1 MSSIERK
8 SITVVSCVMLI
19 TAALMGRTIAATIPN
34 NPPVAN
40 ADAASTAFN
49 TYILIKVA
57 ANDTDV
63 NGNLDPRSVAIT
75 ENPQN
80 GTVVNHGNGSVTY
93 IPTATFTGADGFTYV
108 IKDLLGA
115 TSAPA
120 KVTVK
125 VSSNPTADA
134 GPDQNAVIGKPVNL
148 DGSASSAPDNKL
160 LSYAWQFVSV
170 PTGSALNKSVTITNP
185 TSPAPSF
192 TPDVAGAYTL
202 RLQVSDG
209 SLMGQDTV
217 VVVATASNGAPNANA
232 GRDQN
237 ADFDSQPIHLDGSRS
252 ADPDNGPSPLVYQ
265 WAFVETPAASKA
277 VIAGATGAQPSFA
290 PDKAGLYRLV
300 LSVSDGAATS
310 QDEVRVLVQVPNV
323 PPNADAGN
331 DLMSPVGKPVSLD
344 GTKSNDPDANASTPF
359 SYGWSIVSL
368 PKGSRLMSSAIA
380 GANTATPSLSPDVLG
395 MYVLRLNVSDAKST
409 AFDQVVINA
418 NSAPVAVDDSYTV
431 NEDALLTEAAPGLLA
446 NDTDADLNPLK
457 SVGDA
462 GPQHFKLFSILS
474 SGSFRYRAAT
484 NYNGSDSFT
493 YHANDGTAN
502 SNVATVNI
510 TVTPVND
517 APSFTKGADQ
527 TVSEDAGAQ
536 TVTPWATSI
545 SSGPSDESGQTLTFN
560 ITNNTDPGL
569 FSVAPEVDASGV
581 LTYTPAA
588 NATGTAAVTL
598 TLGDSGGVSN
608 GGVDTS
614 AAQTF
619 NITVSGINDAPSFT
633 ATNPPTVDEDAGAQ
647 TVSGWAAFD
656 AGAPS
661 ESSQTVLAY
670 TVSNVSNASLF
681 TVPPAVDASGNL
693 TYTLAADVSGTST
706 FDVKVQ
712 DNGGTANGGAD
723 TSGTQTFTLTVNS
736 VNDVPSFTKGTDQ
749 TVNEDAAPQTVAG
762 WATGISK
769 GPADESSQ
777 TLTFQ
782 VSNDNNALFLA
793 QPAVDAANG
802 TLTYTPAANANG
814 SATVTLSLKDDGGTT
829 NGGVDTSAAQTF
841 TITVNPVNDAPSFTK
856 GADQAVSEDAGSQT
870 VPGWAT
876 SISPGPANES
886 GQTVGFHVSNDNNAL
901 FSGQPSVDASGNLS
915 YTPAPNA
922 FGTALVSV
930 HVTDNG
936 GTDNAGSDTSGVQSF
951 VITVNAV
958 DDPPVAA
965 DDVHS
970 SNEDGSNGI
979 NVMVNDTDID
989 GGINSIVSVTQPP
1002 HGSVTHDGTT
1012 ATYTPT
1018 PDYCNS
1024 LNGTATD
1031 DFTYTLS
1038 PGGSAATV
1046 RVTVTCVNDAPVAA
1060 AKTASAHTHMKITG
1074 LGGTAAL
1081 TADVTDADHGVSG
1094 CSAGFTVS
1102 SVSTGANGAV
1112 SNFNGGAGTFDF
1124 DPAAGYVGNAA
1135 TATYK
1140 VSDNAS
1146 TGCPTPALDS
1156 ADATITINVSG
1167 PVIWFVDNANGN
1179 DGNSGVL
1186 SSPFKTLGKAA
1197 SVDNSNHR
1205 IFLYTGTYTDAIA
1218 LTDGESLV
1226 GQGASGTDFD
1236 ALFEISPP
1244 AGTIARPSVNGTRPT
1259 VQGTVT
1265 LNSNAVVK
1273 GLNISTTGV
1282 TALADPVASI
1292 TGVAVSEANV
1302 TASNAPAVNL
1312 SDLTTSG
1319 ISLGTTSSTGTVSG
1333 NNVNL
1338 TNVIGTVDLG
1348 TGTLSGATG
1357 TAFNL
1362 SGGTATVSYGGTV
1375 SQATA
1380 SQALLAVANHATGTV
1395 TLSGNLSATNGTG
1408 LQFSNADG
1416 SYQLSG
1422 TVTLNGGDAG
1432 IDVVSGSGGTIN
1444 LSSTGSA
1451 ITNPSGIAVAIGS
1464 STPTFTYAGNIT
1476 KNNNATT
1483 AINLTNNGGSLTFSG
1498 ATLSLSTSTAT
1509 AVNLDNNDNATI
1521 GFTGG
1526 NLGITTTSGAGF
1538 NATNGATAINVTGS
1552 NNTISSSSGTALN
1565 VANSSIGG
1573 SGMAFKSIS
1582 SNGAVNGI
1590 ALNNTGSSGGLTVAG
1605 SGTTAGSGGT
1615 IQNTTNR
1622 GASFIS
1628 ASNITLKNMNFTNA
1642 GNTDLD
1648 ANNSG
1653 LSTGDNLASNAAIHL
1668 QSVSTVTLDNLSI
1681 SGGAEQGIN
1690 GNTVSNFTLSNS
1702 SIVNAGNEP
1711 DEDSIHFYNMSGTS
1725 AITNTTM
1732 NCTVATPNTTGG
1744 DDHLNLQTQ
1753 SGTLNLA
1760 ISGVNATNA
1769 NKGSGL
1775 LFGVRGSSN
1784 ATINIANVTLDNNFS
1799 GGIVA
1804 DSYDTATMK
1813 IDVTG
1818 ITDVNN
1824 NDGIQVSG
1832 SNGSAQF
1839 DIHDNTGGGASAGLG
1854 IYNNDFLGITLL
1866 KSAFSTT
1873 GTLEGRV
1880 TATDITIPNQRTT
1893 DAMLVFGAG
1902 GSNFK
1907 TSITNNALSY
1917 QGTQRPITVQGGQ
1930 DGAALMDTTIT
1941 GNSIDILLD
1950 GTNNAIGGVLAQVI
1964 IATPGGNSSTLCADI
1979 GGVGAL
1985 ANNFSHSLG
1994 GTLAAGDIRVR
2005 QRNGGPVRLP
2015 GYGGASND
2023 NAAVVTYLNGRN
2035 AEVSSSTATNDN
2047 SAFSGGGA
2055 CNAPVVP

>member
-1 MSSIERK
+1 MSSIKRK
-8 SITVVSCVMLI
+8 SITAVSCVMLI

-75 ENPQN
+75 ANPQN
-80 GTVVNHGNGSVTY
+80 GAVVNHGNGSVTY
-93 IPTATFTGADGFTYV
+93 IPAATFTGADSFTYV

-120 KVTVK
+120 KVTIK
-125 VSSNPTADA
+125 VSANPTADA

-170 PTGSALNKSVTITNP
+170 PAGSALNKSATIANP

-209 SLMGQDTV
+209 SLTGQDTV

-277 VIAGATGAQPSFA
+277 VIAGATSAQPSFT

-368 PKGSRLMSSAIA
+368 PKGSRLMSSAIV

-462 GPQHFKLFSILS
+462 APQHFKLFSILS

-536 TVTPWATSI
+536 TVNPWATSI

-560 ITNNTDPGL
+560 VTNNTNPDL
-569 FSVAPEVDASGV
+569 FSAAPSVSSSGV
-581 LTYTPAA
+581 LTYTPAT

-598 TLGDSGGVSN
+598 TLGDSGGTSN

-633 ATNPPTVDEDAGAQ
+633 ATNPPTVNEDAGAQ
-647 TVSGWAAFD
+647 TVPGWAAFD

-693 TYTLAADVSGTST
+693 TYTLAANVSGTST

-712 DNGGTANGGAD
+712 DSGGTDNGGAD
-723 TSGTQTFTLTVNS
+723 TSGTQTFTLTVNP
-736 VNDVPSFTKGTDQ
+736 VNDAPSFAKGADQ

-793 QPAVDAANG
+793 QPAVDATSGA
-802 TLTYTPAANANG
+802 LTYTPAANANG
-814 SATVTLSLKDDGGTT
+814 SATVTLSLKDDGSTT

-841 TITVNPVNDAPSFTK
+841 TITVNSLNDAPSFTK
-856 GADQAVSEDAGSQT
+856 GADQTVSEDAGSQT

-886 GQTVGFHVSNDNNAL
+886 GQTVSFHVSNDNNAL

-915 YTPAPNA
+915 YTSAPNA

-930 HVTDNG
+930 YVTDNG
-936 GTDNAGSDTSGVQSF
+936 GTDNGGSDTSGVQSF

-958 DDPPVAA
+958 DDPPVAV
-965 DDVHS
+965 DDVLTG
-970 SNEDGSNGI
+970 NEDGSNGI
-979 NVMVNDTDID
+979 NVMANDTDID
-989 GGINSIVSVTQPP
+989 GGINSITSVTQPP

-1102 SVSTGANGAV
+1102 NVSTGANGAV
-1112 SNFNGGAGTFDF
+1112 SGFNGGTGTFDF

-1167 PVIWFVDNANGN
+1167 PVIWFVDNTNGN
-1179 DGNSGVL
+1179 DSNSGVL

-1197 SVDNSNHR
+1197 SVDSSSHR
-1205 IFLYTGTYTDAIA
+1205 IFLYTGTYADGITLA
-1218 LTDGESLV
+1218 DGESLV

-1236 ALFEISPP
+1236 NLFGISPP

-1273 GLNISTTGV
+1273 GLNISTSGV

-1302 TASNAPAVNL
+1302 TASNAPVVNF
-1312 SDLTTSG
+1312 SDLTTG
-1319 ISLGTTSSTGTVSG
+1319 GMTLGTTSSTGAVSG
-1333 NNVNL
+1333 SNVNL
-1338 TNVIGTVDLG
+1338 TNVIGTVNLG

-1362 SGGTATVSYGGTV
+1362 SGGTTTVSYGGTI

-1380 SQALLAVANHATGTV
+1380 SQALLAVTDHATGTL

-1416 SYQLSG
+1416 GYQLTG

-1432 IDVVSGSGGTIN
+1432 IDVASGSGGTIN

-1451 ITNPSGIAVAIGS
+1451 ITNPSGSAVAIDS

-1483 AINLTNNGGSLTFSG
+1483 AINLTNNGGSITFSG
-1498 ATLSLSTSTAT
+1498 ATHSLSTSTAT

-1526 NLGITTTSGAGF
+1526 NLGITTTSGVGF
-1538 NATNGATAINVTGS
+1538 NATNGATAINVTGG
-1552 NNTISSSSGTALN
+1552 NNTISSSTGAALN
-1565 VANSSIGG
+1565 VANSTIGG
-1573 SGMAFKSIS
+1573 SGLTFKSLT
-1582 SNGAVNGI
+1582 SNGTATGNGI
-1590 ALNNTGSSGGLTVAG
+1590 NLDTTGSLGGLTVTG
-1605 SGTTAGSGGT
+1605 SGTAGSGGT
-1615 IQNTTNR
+1615 IANKQGADGSTTSGIGIYLRNTRNPSFSRMQLNDFQNFAIYGR
-1622 GASFIS
+1622 GVD
-1628 ASNITLKNMNFTNA
+1628 
-1642 GNTDLD
+1642 G
-1648 ANNSG
+1648 
-1653 LSTGDNLASNAAIHL
+1653 
-1668 QSVSTVTLDNLSI
+1668 
-1681 SGGAEQGIN
+1681 
-1690 GNTVSNFTLSNS
+1690 FTLANSNVQASGAAKNGTSDALNEGSITFGAPSPSAVNGLIGTASITNCIIEKGFEDNFNIYNS
-1702 SIVNAGNEP
+1702 SG
-1711 DEDSIHFYNMSGTS
+1711 SLTLSMSGTTIRDNSS
-1725 AITNTTM
+1725 ASPGN
-1732 NCTVATPNTTGG
+1732 N
-1744 DDHLNLQTQ
+1744 
-1753 SGTLNLA
+1753 
-1760 ISGVNATNA
+1760 
-1769 NKGSGL
+1769 GL
-1775 LFGVRGSSN
+1775 LLRAEGT
-1784 ATINIANVTLDNNFS
+1784 ANITADIVSTTFQRNRAN
-1799 GGIVA
+1799 
-1804 DSYDTATMK
+1804 
-1813 IDVTG
+1813 
-1818 ITDVNN
+1818 
-1824 NDGIQVSG
+1824 GIQVINEGSG
-1832 SNGSAQF
+1832 TVDVDVGTGTAG
-1839 DIHDNTGGGASAGLG
+1839 TGGTFTDNNIGVNIAHNSPNPGQLKFNIFNASLVPTVSTLASPTNLNLGANSTAG
-1854 IYNNDFLGITLL
+1854 
-1866 KSAFSTT
+1866 S
-1873 GTLEGRV
+1873 V
-1880 TATDITIPNQRTT
+1880 
-1893 DAMLVFGAG
+1893 M
-1902 GSNFK
+1902 
-1907 TSITNNALSY
+1907 
-1917 QGTQRPITVQGGQ
+1917 QGT
-1930 DGAALMDTTIT
+1930 AS
-1941 GNSIDILLD
+1941 GNSIDNNNSLTGPGIRNTGNGG
-1950 GTNNAIGGVLAQVI
+1950 GTMTLKLQ
-1964 IATPGGNSSTLCADI
+1964 GNSVIEVANRGFEVIARDGSNTVNATLHGNNINLTHASSADAVHIASGAVSTDTTKVCADLNGDSI
-1979 GGVGAL
+1979 SGNRNTLYSQGAGMGL
-1985 ANNFSHSLG
+1985 YGARVRNRFANTQFFLEDYTG
-1994 GTLAAGDIRVR
+1994 AAGDLTAV
-2005 QRNGGPVRLP
+2005 QNFLAARNLGGDDYLATD
-2015 GYGGASND
+2015 GGLGFANPTGSDCPNPA
-2023 NAAVVTYLNGRN
+2023 NPT
-2035 AEVSSSTATNDN
+2035 
-2047 SAFSGGGA
+2047 
-2055 CNAPVVP
+2055 P